1 MNSTASEPGLSQLCF
16 GLLQLNATDDDE
28 VDSLIKEA
36 EGSDEEQDD
45 DDDDD
50 DILPFQRRETGM
62 QIASLAVT
70 FADT

>member
-1 MNSTASEPGLSQLCF
+1 MYVCMS
-16 GLLQLNATDDDE
+16 LQLNVTDDDE

-50 DILPFQRRETGM
+50 DDDILPF
-62 QIASLAVT
+62 
-70 FADT
+70 

>member
-1 MNSTASEPGLSQLCF
+1 MLRSS
-16 GLLQLNATDDDE
+16 QLNATDDDE

-50 DILPFQRRETGM
+50 DILPF
-62 QIASLAVT
+62 
-70 FADT
+70 

>member
-1 MNSTASEPGLSQLCF
+1 MLRS
-16 GLLQLNATDDDE
+16 LQLNATDDGE

-50 DILPFQRRETGM
+50 DILPF
-62 QIASLAVT
+62 
-70 FADT
+70 

>member
-1 MNSTASEPGLSQLCF
+1 MSRQCRSKVELIQLGSEHEKYGVWTRPKLAMLRS
-16 GLLQLNATDDDE
+16 LQLNATDDDE

-50 DILPFQRRETGM
+50 DDILPF
-62 QIASLAVT
+62 
-70 FADT
+70 

>member
-1 MNSTASEPGLSQLCF
+1 MLRS
-16 GLLQLNATDDDE
+16 LQLNATDDDE

-50 DILPFQRRETGM
+50 DDILPFQRRETGM

>member
-1 MNSTASEPGLSQLCF
+1 MLRS
-16 GLLQLNATDDDE
+16 LQLNATDDDE

-50 DILPFQRRETGM
+50 DDDILPF
-62 QIASLAVT
+62 
-70 FADT
+70 

>member
-1 MNSTASEPGLSQLCF
+1 MLRS
-16 GLLQLNATDDDE
+16 LQLNATDDDE

-50 DILPFQRRETGM
+50 DILPFQRRETGV

>member
-1 MNSTASEPGLSQLCF
+1 MLRS
-16 GLLQLNATDDDE
+16 LQLNAIDDDE

-50 DILPFQRRETGM
+50 DDDILPF
-62 QIASLAVT
+62 
-70 FADT
+70 

>member
-1 MNSTASEPGLSQLCF
+1 MSRPCRFKVELIQL
-16 GLLQLNATDDDE
+16 GSAHEKYGIWTRPKLAMLRSLQLNATDDDE

-50 DILPFQRRETGM
+50 DDILPF
-62 QIASLAVT
+62 
-70 FADT
+70 

>member
-1 MNSTASEPGLSQLCF
+1 MLRS
-16 GLLQLNATDDDE
+16 LQLNATDDDE

>member
-36 EGSDEEQDD
+36 EDSDEEQDD